1 MSTSYYP
8 LITRDMTRDATLK
21 AYKKA
26 GCWIVRIYGPWLDLP
41 EAFRLGLAEDG
52 IFVIEVEEED
62 SDE

>member
-1 MSTSYYP
+1 
-8 LITRDMTRDATLK
+8 MTRDATLK

-26 GCWIVRIYGPWLDLP
+26 GRWIVRIYGPWLDLP
-41 EAFRLGLAEDG
+41 EAFRLGLAADG